1 MSRNHI
7 TRRQFSTAALA
18 TAAGAIAM
26 PHFARAQQNYPT
38 RPVRFVLPF
47 GAAGVADI
55 TARLAAEKLG
65 DKFGQRFVVENQ
77 PGPGGIAAARAVL
90 SQPADGYT
98 IGLVTNGTS
107 ISVAIYKQLPF
118 DPVKDFA
125 CISTIGY
132 FELVFCTNATS
143 EFKTLQDFIKAARA
157 QPGKLNVGTINVGGT
172 QNLAAE
178 LFKASAG
185 INFQIIP
192 YRNTPEVIVAALR
205 NDVQLMVDFYAPLKG
220 SLVDKKLRPLG
231 SSGTKR
237 SPFLPDVPTVAEAG
251 GFPYEVTSWNG
262 VFARVGTP
270 APILDRLNKAI
281 HEVVA
286 MPDVQK
292 RYADLGIEA
301 KASTPEELKARLVDD
316 IKKWS
321 AVIEKAG
328 IPKQ

>member
-1 MSRNHI
+1 M
-7 TRRQFSTAALA
+7 A
-18 TAAGAIAM
+18 TAAGAIAL
-26 PHFARAQQNYPT
+26 PQFARAQQNYPS

-55 TARLAAEKLG
+55 TSRLAAEKLG
-65 DKFGQRFVVENQ
+65 DKLGQRFVVENQ

-107 ISVAIYKQLPF
+107 ISVAIYKPLPF

-132 FELVFCTNATS
+132 FELVFCTNAAS

-178 LFKASAG
+178 LFKSSAG

-205 NDVQLMVDFYAPLKG
+205 NDVQLMVDFYAPMKG

-231 SSGTKR
+231 STGAKR
-237 SPFLPDVPTVAEAG
+237 SPYLPDVPTVAEAG
-251 GFPYEVTSWNG
+251 GSRT
-262 VFARVGTP
+262 
-270 APILDRLNKAI
+270 K
-281 HEVVA
+281 
-286 MPDVQK
+286 
-292 RYADLGIEA
+292 
-301 KASTPEELKARLVDD
+301 
-316 IKKWS
+316 
-321 AVIEKAG
+321 
-328 IPKQ
+328 